1 MDLSHTARVRLTELA
16 TTLRGTKYDY
26 AEAGHCCQ
34 RAAQRELALLHKAG
48 KVWVSGWEK
57 RYYQWIPI
65 YSPGHRKDVPK
76 PPPVPGAE
84 RQRRNRAKSP
94 ELRAREAAAK
104 RNARTVKATVGKTMW
119 ETMLMQ
125 VHKGVTHE
133 QA

>member
-84 RQRRNRAKSP
+84 RQRRYRAKTP
-94 ELRAREAAAK
+94 EQQEQARIARRDKRASLA
-104 RNARTVKATVGKTMW
+104 VVGKNVW
-119 ETMLMQ
+119 ETSLLQ
-125 VHKGVTHE
+125 LSKGGVR
-133 QA
+133 

>member
-26 AEAGHCCQ
+26 AELGCCCQ

-57 RYYQWIPI
+57 RYYQWIPV
-65 YSPGHRKDVPK
+65 YSPGNKPDVPK
-76 PPPVPGAE
+76 PPRLTGAE
-84 RQRRNRAKSP
+84 RMRALRAKNP

-104 RNARTVKATVGKTMW
+104 CNARTVKATVGKSVW
-119 ETMLMQ
+119 ETMLCQMG
-125 VHKGVTHE
+125 K
-133 QA
+133 